1 MAMRRAVSLQHG
13 LAAVARGDA
22 PPPPPPSSGITRSAS
37 FHPSARSAS
46 FHPASRSGARSR
58 RASVNVAFGQHARSN
73 SPPPPS
79 ATSPPL
85 VATSSARSRQPSA
98 AASLADT
105 LVEAL
110 TSNEHGGPVAVGPR
124 WHGVFSADLATF
136 DEWARIAIGVAALL
150 AVHQV
155 VQVVPFPGIV
165 ATVALVSRLVGS
177 VVRLATSDT
186 RADVEKYGGHTRE
199 ASTVSLLPS
208 MMDAKMN
215 ATADDTVENDKE
227 HGGNA
232 SAMMVAPEVRKIL
245 TNLGRMVVAG
255 ALEALEAL
263 AWTRAV
269 TFGNLLGLVLGK
281 IAFTG
286 IELANHLHAALLL
299 TILGIAWSTGVLP
312 TAHDSVVAASIAS
325 LVALLARRLLSTP
338 FLTTRPASPLPRT
351 LIAAVIT
358 VLFATWHDWP
368 SFDLEYLISSPVAPL
383 LAFTTLSL
391 HPTPTFH
398 FPPTTTT
405 TNDDAPWLATAS
417 GPTRTR
423 YTRGRLARHALVHLA
438 HDFIAIFASTTL
450 IATIPPAW
458 LGLYA
463 TLAFQVF
470 VFLRVA
476 LWPPMPAAAESAAV
490 GAAAYFDR
498 EAAGQQSPGVGRMG
512 TGGRGKAW
520 RAVVRKYAWVGAGLV
535 ALVVVGSYIE
545 DVRLTRGALG
555 GAAAV
560 EEWTRAAKA
569 WTSRESDEEV
579 MHVVLLPDA
588 RDTDVHAVSRKDSST
603 GTDRVLMQVPP
614 LTEIHIDSPSRTHR
628 RSHPAYGV
636 RAAHLAAAVLPTSG
650 TSGIPLATRA
660 FLHAQYHGVLRAWV
674 PARNTSAPHAVSLA
688 LTRAPNA
695 AWVLVSSAEV
705 AWVPAQVAAAV
716 DGLHPNKAW
725 YMRFA
730 NDDAVA
736 LSRPAAEL
744 VAAAA
749 NYECAGVDR
758 IDMCAVEIL
767 RIARAEVPEGSRV
780 VDPPA
785 LASATDP
792 DATATATTSSGKG
805 PTDQQRPVPL
815 GSGASGS
822 DADADADADA
832 PRASVLGRV
841 ARSWAVAQSPR
852 ASASR
857 PSSTVQRVVAVRLG
871 RDPTVHAR
879 AYARA
884 AARTPASL
892 LHRALILPD
901 GPVEYVHGASIRIG
915 GVAYWIVDAGTD
927 AVAVYARDDED
938 VEEDEIVV
946 GREGMNGPRAV
957 VVTCG
962 AGAARRGASVWR
974 MCQ

>member
-1 MAMRRAVSLQHG
+1 MAMRRAISLQHG

-22 PPPPPPSSGITRSAS
+22 PPPPPPSSSITRSAS

-58 RASVNVAFGQHARSN
+58 RASVNVALGQGARSN
-73 SPPPPS
+73 SPPPPT

-85 VATSSARSRQPSA
+85 VATSRSRQPSA

-105 LVEAL
+105 LVDAL
-110 TSNEHGGPVAVGPR
+110 TSNEHGGPAAVGPR

-136 DEWARIAIGVAALL
+136 DEWARIAVGVAAVL

-165 ATVALVSRLVGS
+165 ATVALVLRLVGS
-177 VVRLATSDT
+177 VARSTISEM
-186 RADVEKYGGHTRE
+186 RADADMNGGHTRE

-208 MMDAKMN
+208 MMDAKLN
-215 ATADDTVENDKE
+215 ATASETVENDKD
-227 HGGNA
+227 HGGNGGNA
-232 SAMMVAPEVRKIL
+232 ITMAPEVREKL
-245 TNLGRMVVAG
+245 AQMVGMVVAG
-255 ALEALEAL
+255 AFEALEVL

-269 TFGNLLGLVLGK
+269 AFGNLLGLVLGK

-286 IELANHLHAALLL
+286 IELANHLHATLLL
-299 TILGIAWSTGVLP
+299 TVLGIAWPTGLLP

-325 LVALLARRLLSTP
+325 LAALLARRLLSSP
-338 FLTTRPASPLPRT
+338 LLLITTRPSSPLPRT

-358 VLFATWHDWP
+358 TLFATWHDWP
-368 SFDLEYLISSPVAPL
+368 SFDLEYLVSAPVAAL

-398 FPPTTTT
+398 FPPATTTA
-405 TNDDAPWLATAS
+405 NDAPWLATAS

-423 YTRGRLARHALVHLA
+423 YTRGRLARHALVHLV
-438 HDFIAIFASTTL
+438 HDFTAIFASTTFV
-450 IATIPPAW
+450 AASRIPPAW

-470 VFLRVA
+470 VFLRIA

-498 EAAGQQSPGVGRMG
+498 EAAQSPGVGRMG
-512 TGGRGKAW
+512 GGRGKSW
-520 RAVVRKYAWVGAGLV
+520 RAVVRKYAWVAAGVV
-535 ALVVVGSYIE
+535 ALVVVGSYVE
-545 DVRLTRGALG
+545 DVRLTRGVLG
-555 GAAAV
+555 GAAAAD
-560 EEWTRAAKA
+560 EWTRAATP
-569 WTSRESDEEV
+569 WTSRAEYDGEEI

-588 RDTDVHAVSRKDSST
+588 RITEPHTMARKDP
-603 GTDRVLMQVPP
+603 GTDRRLVQVPA
-614 LTEIHIDSPSRTHR
+614 LTSDIDLPRAHR
-628 RSHPAYGV
+628 RSQPAYGV
-636 RAAHLAAAVLPTSG
+636 RAAHLAAAVLPAAG
-650 TSGIPLATRA
+650 TSGIPLTTRA

-674 PARNTSAPHAVSLA
+674 PARNASAPHAVALA

-725 YMRFA
+725 YVSWGS
-730 NDDAVA
+730 DDVVA

-758 IDMCAVEIL
+758 IELCAVEIL
-767 RIARAEVPEGSRV
+767 RIARADVPDGTNV

-785 LASATDP
+785 VAGTGNEVESI
-792 DATATATTSSGKG
+792 TATRSAG
-805 PTDQQRPVPL
+805 PTDQQRAIPL
-815 GSGASGS
+815 GGGGGDASGS
-822 DADADADADA
+822 D
-832 PRASVLGRV
+832 PSVVSRPSVLGRV
-841 ARSWAVAQSPR
+841 ARSWAVAQPPR
-852 ASASR
+852 ASAAR
-857 PSSTVQRVVAVRLG
+857 PSTVQRVVAVRVG
-871 RDPTVHAR
+871 RDATAHAR
-879 AYARA
+879 AYARS
-884 AARTPASL
+884 AARTPAFL
-892 LHRALILPD
+892 LHRGLALPH
-901 GPVEYVHGASIRIG
+901 GVEYVHGASVRVG
-915 GVAYWIVDAGTD
+915 SVPYWIVDAASD
-927 AVAVYARDDED
+927 AVAVYARGDDGG

-946 GREGMNGPRAV
+946 GSRDQQQGPRAV